1 MSESSSARR
10 PALPRRLGPW
20 GASALVAS
28 NMLGVGAFASTG
40 LLAEQLGDPLL
51 VLAVWVAVAGGFVF
65 QRSFRRL

>member
-1 MSESSSARR
+1 
-10 PALPRRLGPW
+10 
-20 GASALVAS
+20 
-28 NMLGVGAFASTG
+28 MLGVGAFASTG